1 MENSIPQMG
10 FNERITRGDVKEV
23 MEMKKETIRFI
34 IDNVKDQNCDDSLL
48 VMINVCHINYSNNL
62 DSRVEKISE
71 LYDLY

>member
-1 MENSIPQMG
+1 MR

-48 VMINVCHINYSNNL
+48 VMINVCHINYSKNL
-62 DSRVEKISE
+62 DSRVEKISK